1 MSDFEYC
8 SQGKEVSKQ
17 SPVTYVEVSK
27 TLKKMPQLPLNNF
40 SLLYELKK
48 KNLLEIVVGGL
59 MRAWERQILFW
70 YELLSHHTLRIFSR
84 HLSQTEMTPGPALT
98 SVKPLD
104 QWHLATP
111 PPPPNS
117 ALALETRSARGYTY
131 ILPATHSLD
140 CVDVHVCVCVCTCPG
155 PLVYPWPPCTVITT
169 HSCHLPLSLS
179 LVHPPPIAGVISTV
193 DPNVSS
199 HD

>member
-1 MSDFEYC
+1 
-8 SQGKEVSKQ
+8 
-17 SPVTYVEVSK
+17 
-27 TLKKMPQLPLNNF
+27 MPQLPLNNF

-111 PPPPNS
+111 PPPNS
-117 ALALETRSARGYTY
+117 ALALETRRARGYTY

-140 CVDVHVCVCVCTCPG
+140 CVDVHVCVYVSRPSSV
-155 PLVYPWPPCTVITT
+155 PLTTLHCHHHTQLPPA
-169 HSCHLPLSLS
+169 SLS
-179 LVHPPPIAGVISTV
+179 FSRPPPSYSWCDLYSGS
-193 DPNVSS
+193 
-199 HD
+199 